1 MTSVPAHSVHHLL
14 PLAASN
20 VSFVVVFSIFVVAL
34 VVLIVITLRFVIRR
48 DRQGRVAWRERQ
60 QNQATT
66 AEGDGPAPPR
76 QPPRP

>member
-1 MTSVPAHSVHHLL
+1 
-14 PLAASN
+14 
-20 VSFVVVFSIFVVAL
+20 VFSIFVVAL